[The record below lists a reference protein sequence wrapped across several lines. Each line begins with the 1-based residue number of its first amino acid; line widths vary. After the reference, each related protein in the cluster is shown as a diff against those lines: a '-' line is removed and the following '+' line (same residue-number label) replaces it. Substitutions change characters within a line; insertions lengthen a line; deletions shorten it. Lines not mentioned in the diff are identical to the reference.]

1 MRILKFH
8 VDPARPGVPIPD
20 DEATRA
26 AFEAI
31 DSARSAHR
39 PAEGR
44 ESVNIRE
51 SKTLGP
57 GWVKVPIPTET
68 EQSVVRSFILLGL
81 SESEAR
87 FAATGRVDITDDYHS
102 VTALQ
107 ALLGR
112 R

>member
-1 MRILKFH
+1 MQILRYH
-8 VDPARPGVPIPD
+8 TDPTNPGKLIGD
-20 DEATRA
+20 DEETRKYLATM
-26 AFEAI
+26 E
-31 DSARSAHR
+31 SATPIYRVS
-39 PAEGR
+39 
-44 ESVNIRE
+44 ESKRTDIRE
-51 SKTLGP
+51 SKTL